1 MTGLSRFGFGLATL
15 TVAALA
21 TPVLAQSDGP
31 RHLVP
36 GSVMIFPVFDA
47 RDGFDTIITVTNTNS
62 DRRVAD
68 NRFRH
73 GDVSVHFVY
82 IDGETWLEND
92 VDVFLTPSDTYSVL
106 ASEQA
111 VDNMQGWLW
120 VEARDP
126 ERPDCAIDFDF
137 LIGSAILTSL
147 DFNLEWEYAPYT
159 FRALP
164 EEREMEG
171 EDETDSEFGYS
182 GNDHA
187 YVEDCDNPDGFL
199 NFDGIEYDYFPRY
212 IYIDQ
217 YFGEGS
223 PAELPTAT
231 FANSAYLLSTE
242 MLGTAGT
249 ILFYNNN
256 EREFSRGFRFD
267 CWTCRPLTGFSAQAT
282 QANTRIGYDSTELKG
297 IPYGWLR
304 FDSPTDPILGAFM
317 QQISKGGLDFVA
329 GDTMHFSGT
338 REAMIQ
344 RVN

>member
-1 MTGLSRFGFGLATL
+1 MTGLSRFGLGFAAL

-21 TPVLAQSDGP
+21 SPALAQSDGP

-47 RDGFDTIITVTNTNS
+47 RDGFDSIITVTNTND
-62 DRRVAD
+62 DRRVNE
-68 NRFRH
+68 NRWRN

-82 IDGETWLEND
+82 IDGETWLEFD
-92 VDVFLTPSDTYSVL
+92 VDELLTPSDTISVL
-106 ASEQA
+106 ASQHA
-111 VDNMQGWLW
+111 IDNMQGWLW

-126 ERPDCAIDFDF
+126 ERPGCPIDFDY
-137 LIGSAILTSL
+137 LIGSAILTNA

-164 EEREMEG
+164 GENRE
-171 EDETDSEFGYS
+171 SEFGYS
-182 GNDHA
+182 GNGHA
-187 YVEDCDNPDGFL
+187 YVEDCDAIEEGLEASYLD
-199 NFDGIEYDYFPRY
+199 FDGSEYDYFPRY

-223 PAELPTAT
+223 PAEVPGGGT
-231 FANSAYLLSTE
+231 FANTAYILSTE
-242 MLGTAGT
+242 MEGTSGT

-267 CWTCRPLTGFSAQAT
+267 CWVGQALSAFSNQALES
-282 QANTRIGYDSTELKG
+282 NTRIGYDSSELKG

-304 FDSPTDPILGAFM
+304 FDSRDPVLGAFV
-317 QQISKGGLDFVA
+317 QQITKGGQSFIA
-329 GDTMHFSGT
+329 GDLMHFSGY
-338 REAMIQ
+338 RDDARIL
-344 RVN
+344 RFN

>member
-1 MTGLSRFGFGLATL
+1 MTGLSRFGFGLAAL

-21 TPVLAQSDGP
+21 TPALAQSDGP

-47 RDGFDTIITVTNTNS
+47 RDGFDTVITVTNTNT

-68 NRFRH
+68 NRFRY

-82 IDGETWLEND
+82 VDGETWLEFD
-92 VDVFLTPSDTYSVL
+92 VDEPLTPGDTFSTL
-106 ASEQA
+106 ASA
-111 VDNMQGWLW
+111 HAIDNMQGWLW

-126 ERPDCAIDFDF
+126 ERPECPIDFDF

-159 FRALP
+159 FRGLP
-164 EEREMEG
+164 DERAEAG
-171 EDETDSEFGYS
+171 QFGYS
-182 GNDHA
+182 GNGWA
-187 YVEDCDNPDGFL
+187 FIEDCDEDPDTDVTL
-199 NFDGIEYDYFPRY
+199 DFDGIEYDYFPRY

-217 YFGEGS
+217 YFGEGTA
-223 PAELPTAT
+223 PELPSAT
-231 FANSAYLLSTE
+231 FANAAYILSTE
-242 MLGTAGT
+242 MEGTAGT

-256 EREFSRGFRFD
+256 ERVFSRGFRFD
-267 CWTCRPLTGFSAQAT
+267 CWTCQPLSGFSNQAL
-282 QANTRIGYDSTELKG
+282 QANTRIGYNPAELKG

-304 FDSPTDPILGAFM
+304 FDSPVDPILGTFV
-317 QQISKGGLDFVA
+317 QQITRNALDFVA

-338 REAMIQ
+338 REAHIP
-344 RVN
+344 RFN